1 MATCTGNGLG
11 EANTWDL
18 GVLAKETLRK
28 SRLRSGRG
36 SAGLG
41 REGRLGLWV
50 RPEESGRQVP
60 QEADGQPWGLLSCHC
75 LRRALIKI
83 KGFLLIPSYHF
94 STCLSK
100 GRSWQMSEVVGA
112 CVSLKSSLVI
122 SGYKGALETQRL
134 WGAAN
139 SGLIIIITIGNTES
153 LLIGRDS
160 VNDFTCMTSGSCMRI
175 FFSFFKLQILF
186 HTMFSGQISPP
197 PTHPR
202 SDPPIPRFFSFF
214 L

>member
-60 QEADGQPWGLLSCHC
+60 QEADGQPCGLLSCHC
-75 LRRALIKI
+75 LKRALIKI

-122 SGYKGALETQRL
+122 SGYKGALETQQI

-139 SGLIIIITIGNTES
+139 SGLIIIITTIGNTES
-153 LLIGRDS
+153 LLIGRDTLRVWPQAAAWES
-160 VNDFTCMTSGSCMRI
+160 FSPFLNYK
-175 FFSFFKLQILF
+175 FFFIQCFLVRFPHPQFILDRTHQF
-186 HTMFSGQISPP
+186 HVFS
-197 PTHPR
+197 
-202 SDPPIPRFFSFF
+202 SFF